1 MFTKNNEEKIL
12 FNETRNSKSK
22 LVRARSHLNFFTKYL
37 EKNVHPKNLDNKS
50 EHFKSEN
57 EYWKG
62 KYLQNTFQTKGKR
75 IRGGDCN
82 I

>member
-1 MFTKNNEEKIL
+1 MFTTNNEEKIL
-12 FNETRNSKSK
+12 FNQTRNSKSK
-22 LVRARSHLNFFTKYL
+22 LARARSHLNFFTKCL

-57 EYWKG
+57 DYRKG
-62 KYLQNTFQTKGKR
+62 KYLQNTFQTKGNR
-75 IRGGDCN
+75 IRGGDYN